1 MENLWDEEPKTI
13 SKRQMF
19 LQILEILTEQGLLR
33 EEEKNR
39 MKVMLTQLPVQD
51 RSAKWNGQ

>member
-1 MENLWDEEPKTI
+1 MEILWDKEPNPI

-33 EEEKNR
+33 EEERNL

-51 RSAKWNGQ
+51 RSVEWNGQ